1 MDSSTDIDILPYF
14 LAFAA
19 CALLIGYIY
28 EKKRTEALKLVAKS
42 LGFSFSQKARYQTEP
57 KHQNFQ
63 LFSKGHGSKVK
74 NEMWGKR
81 NGTHV
86 SIFGYQYTVG
96 HGKHSTTHHQTV
108 VALDCK
114 TLNFPTFELK
124 PENTLHKIGQV
135 FGYQD
140 IDFEDS
146 PEFSRKYLLRGDNE
160 AKIRQL
166 FTPRVIRFFESN
178 QSLCIEAQNNILIFY
193 KPSKRCKP
201 DEISV
206 FLAEGQRIRAAFN
219 S

>member
-1 MDSSTDIDILPYF
+1 MDSSTDINFLPYF

-19 CALLIGYIY
+19 CALIISYIY
-28 EKKRTEALKLVAKS
+28 EKKRTEALKLVAEN
-42 LGFSFSQKARYQTEP
+42 LGLSFSKKARDQTKH

-63 LFSKGHGSKVK
+63 LFSKGHTSRIK
-74 NEMWGKR
+74 NEMWGNR
-81 NGTHV
+81 DGMHI

-114 TLNFPTFELK
+114 KLKFPTFELE
-124 PENTLHKIGQV
+124 PENTFHKIGQV

-140 IDFEDS
+140 IDFEAA

-160 AKIRQL
+160 IKIRQL
-166 FTPRVIRFFESN
+166 FTPNVIRFFESN
-178 QSLCIEAQNNILIFY
+178 KSLCIEAQNNTLIFY

-201 DEISV
+201 DEIEV